1 MFVKSL
7 VPAALALGLLAGCNT
22 TSSTGGT
29 TAASGNVIGA
39 KFGSGG
45 KFADNGVDSLVGA
58 FIGPDIRSS
67 LSQADQEYA
76 EKAARTAYA
85 GPIGDWVPWQ
95 NPQTGNSGTI
105 VALREGYNS
114 AGTYCRVYRMTVSA
128 GGKSD
133 LAFGTA
139 CKQADGAW
147 KIVRNS

>member
-7 VPAALALGLLAGCNT
+7 VPAVLALGLLAGCT
-22 TSSTGGT
+22 ATSKTESA
-29 TAASGNVIGA
+29 AASGSVIGA
-39 KFGSGG
+39 KFGNGG

-67 LSQADQEYA
+67 LNQADQEYA
-76 EKAARTAYA
+76 EKATRTAYA
-85 GPIGDWVPWQ
+85 GPIGEWVRWQ
-95 NPQTGNSGTI
+95 NPQSGNSGTI
-105 VALREGYNS
+105 IALREGYSSN
-114 AGTYCRVYRMTVSA
+114 GTYCRVYRMTVSA
-128 GGKSD
+128 GGNSD